1 MSRRE
6 EPSSP
11 EAPAKLKLPES
22 GLASEIL
29 GALGLAPAPPAAA
42 EPAEASEAPPVA
54 AAFTGRNR
62 VYTFADSL
70 HQASGPAAAPERPES
85 WVTFELKGE
94 IYALP
99 VAHMQEI
106 LRITTITRIPHAP
119 FPVRGITNLRGKVL
133 AVVDLRVRLGIA
145 AVEPTEKSR
154 ILVVASQERSLGL
167 LVDAAL
173 QVVKLLPSAI
183 QPAPTDV
190 LTERSDFLRG
200 VYHLDEKLLIL
211 LDVDKVLL
219 VQDGLE
225 TAASV

>member
-11 EAPAKLKLPES
+11 EIPAKLKLPES

-29 GALGLAPAPPAAA
+29 GALGLAPQAAAA
-42 EPAEASEAPPVA
+42 EPAEAPEAPSGT
-54 AAFTGRNR
+54 AFTGRNR
-62 VYTFADSL
+62 VYTFSDSL
-70 HQASGPAAAPERPES
+70 YQASGPAAIPERPES

-94 IYALP
+94 VYALP
-99 VAHMQEI
+99 VSHMQEI

-167 LVDAAL
+167 LVDSAL

-200 VYHLDEKLLIL
+200 VYHLEEKLLIL
-211 LDVDKVLL
+211 LDVDRVLL
-219 VQDGLE
+219 VQEGLE